1 MLAQETETGG
11 NKASANR
18 RHLTGNRANNAR
30 PRLLLSPLGR
40 RSRQILSRPWQEEER
55 EETHHLS
62 FRVERTSS
70 LQTDRL
76 GYGHD
81 TANDIAA
88 HTLRRKITRSDRD
101 RSCRISR

>member
-40 RSRQILSRPWQEEER
+40 DKYCHVRGKEKER
-55 EETHHLS
+55 EEIPPLVS
-62 FRVERTSS
+62 GWDP
-70 LQTDRL
+70 TDRL
-76 GYGHD
+76 GHWHD
-81 TANDIAA
+81 IANDIAA
-88 HTLRRKITRSDRD
+88 RTRRRKITRSDRD
-101 RSCRISR
+101 RSYRISR